1 MYTVLAFAIIYI
13 SVIEKKHFTIL
24 LSGIRIFLDSIVETY
39 QNFRILQTRSKRSLL
54 PIVGK
59 ALSFLFGTVSEDDL
73 QSIKSNINKL
83 AANQKK
89 ISHVV
94 EESLTLLN
102 DTREHVIQNRQ
113 AINNVN

>member
-1 MYTVLAFAIIYI
+1 MYLRKEIA
-13 SVIEKKHFTIL
+13 
-24 LSGIRIFLDSIVETY
+24 GIRIFLDSIVETY
-39 QNFRILQTRSKRSLL
+39 QNFRILQARSKRSLL

-83 AANQKK
+83 TANQTK

-94 EESLTLLN
+94 EESMTLLN
-102 DTREHVIQNRQ
+102 DTREHVIHAVKPSITLIESEPYRS
-113 AINNVN
+113 